1 MRNRFSFPPPLRL
14 LAVLAAATTSAQSA
28 ESGGALRE
36 QARAAL
42 KNAATF
48 YHANVAAHGG
58 YVYYYSVDLQQ
69 RWGEGVAT
77 RDQIFVQPPG
87 TPAVGMA
94 LLKAHRASGD
104 PFFLQASRDAAHALV
119 YGQLQSG
126 GWTQV
131 IDFDPQGSKVALYR
145 NGKGKGRNHTSL
157 DDNQTQ
163 AAIQFL
169 THIDRAL
176 EFKDAAIH
184 DAVAFA
190 LEALLKAQ
198 FPNGG
203 FPQGFT
209 GPVAPHPVIKATY
222 PAEWPRIWPREDYW
236 NYYTLND
243 GLAGTVC
250 ETFLVAFY
258 AYKDPRY
265 QAAVRRLGE
274 FLLLAQLPEPQPAW
288 AQQYNYAMQP
298 VWARKFEPPAVS
310 GLESEDAVRTLLK
323 VYRFTGDRKFLEPI
337 PRALAY
343 LKKSRLP
350 DGRMAR
356 YYELQTNRPL
366 YMNRKGADYFLTFDD
381 ADLPA
386 HYGWKQKTEVD
397 QLEKDFA
404 GAQSGRPHA
413 TPTTPVAELEK
424 QVREILAALDEQG
437 RWIVT
442 YSGDRNGHDLVGQP
456 SFKPGF
462 RFLSSTVFNRNVE
475 TLSDYLNATAARNE

>member
-1 MRNRFSFPPPLRL
+1 MNPFSFSSLVRA
-14 LAVLAAATTSAQSA
+14 LALFVIAAATVQSADTRGALRDDAQSA
-28 ESGGALRE
+28 
-36 QARAAL
+36 L
-42 KNAATF
+42 KKAATY
-48 YHANVAAHGG
+48 YHANVATHGG

-94 LLKAHRASGD
+94 LLKAYRATGD
-104 PFFLQASRDAAHALV
+104 SFYLDAARDAARALV

-126 GWTQV
+126 GWTQT

-176 EFKDAAIH
+176 EFKDTAIH
-184 DAVAFA
+184 EAAGFA
-190 LEALLKAQ
+190 LDALLKAQ

-209 GPVAPHPVIKATY
+209 GPVAAHPVAKASY
-222 PAEWPRIWPREDYW
+222 PAEWPRVWPREDYW

-243 GLAGTVC
+243 GLAGTVS
-250 ETFLVAFY
+250 ETLLVAFY

-265 QAAVRRLGE
+265 DAAIRRIGD
-274 FLLLAQLPEPQPAW
+274 FLLLAQMPDPQPAW
-288 AQQYNYAMQP
+288 AQQYNYAMHP
-298 VWARKFEPPAVS
+298 VWARKFEPPAIS

-323 VYRFTGDRKFLEPI
+323 VYRFSGDRKYVEPV

-356 YYELQTNRPL
+356 YYELHTNRPL
-366 YMNRKGADYFLTFDD
+366 YMNRKGPDYFLTFDD
-381 ADLPA
+381 TDLPA
-386 HYGWKQKTEVD
+386 HYGWKQKTDVD
-397 QLEKDFA
+397 QLEKELDSA
-404 GAQSGRPHA
+404 LALKPRPNVA
-413 TPTTPVAELEK
+413 VRPAELEK
-424 QVREILAALDEQG
+424 QVRQILSEMDDQG

-462 RFLSSTVFNRNVE
+462 RFLSSTVFNRNIE
-475 TLSDYLNATAARNE
+475 TLSDYLVATRPE